1 MGYLCAFIFRRLDSN
16 MELMKSSLHR
26 AQLQL
31 ARLQW
36 LHEDVFVQSGRHL
49 SQIGMQ
55 NRSTIMSEM
64 RKVSLT
70 E

>member
-1 MGYLCAFIFRRLDSN
+1 
-16 MELMKSSLHR
+16 MKSTLHR

-49 SQIGMQ
+49 NQMGMQ

-64 RKVSLT
+64 RKVGDLEAKSIFKPNMCINQY
-70 E
+70 

>member
-1 MGYLCAFIFRRLDSN
+1 MYLIFEHYTSITTRG
-16 MELMKSSLHR
+16 LHR